1 VFTLANFPAKYDIVP
16 AMLCQNHA
24 TIIKG
29 FMGMTTAFRKDM
41 LKPGVLVMGDL
52 KEADEARYIH
62 GELGKGSWTFYGGH
76 DPEDYQHM
84 VGSPP
89 TNLNYYRSSPGY
101 RLILNNV
108 LCPAAKKKNLPTV
121 VYDTTT
127 AGHPVPDQPLPAA
140 AAATTADKVTI
151 VPNPTENELIV
162 SYTSGRQKVEKVVL
176 MNVSGKEVFSQTY
189 STERAHVDLKALTAG
204 VYLVEVNGVYAGRV
218 VKE

>member
-1 VFTLANFPAKYDIVP
+1 
-16 AMLCQNHA
+16 
-24 TIIKG
+24 
-29 FMGMTTAFRKDM
+29 
-41 LKPGVLVMGDL
+41 
-52 KEADEARYIH
+52 
-62 GELGKGSWTFYGGH
+62 
-76 DPEDYQHM
+76 M